1 MENPYYKNKEL
12 QDELI
17 VEALKRC
24 PEQYEDGEIIEVR
37 DTLHRIVCAIDLF
50 TRDYDVDEQ

>member
-12 QDELI
+12 QDKQI
-17 VEALKRC
+17 VEALKHW

-37 DTLHRIVCAIDLF
+37 DILCQIVRAIDLF